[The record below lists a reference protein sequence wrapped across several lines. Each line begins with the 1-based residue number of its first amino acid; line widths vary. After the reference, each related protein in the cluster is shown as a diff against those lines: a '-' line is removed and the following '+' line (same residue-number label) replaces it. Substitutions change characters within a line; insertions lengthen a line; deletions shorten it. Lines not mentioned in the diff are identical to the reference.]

1 MSVATPTI
9 RPAVSKPRLKRS
21 MGLWMATA
29 LVVGNMVGSGIF
41 TLPAVLAGEAG
52 PISIVSLAFTGLG
65 AMLLALVFAN
75 LGRAHPR
82 TGGPYYFARRAFGD
96 FVGFQTAWAYWIAA
110 WVGNA
115 AIAVAFAGYLGVF
128 WGDVNTSN
136 WLAALVAIGAVWL
149 FTLVN
154 ILGTRETGIAQV
166 LMTVLKFVPLAVIGI
181 IGLFYMDGGNFT
193 PFTPAAGGFDWNIT
207 AAATLALWAFIGL
220 ESATV
225 PAEEV
230 KDPEKTIPRATIL
243 GTLATTL
250 LYVVALVA
258 IMGILSQTVLA
269 GSSAPFA
276 DAANAIWGGTFL
288 GLSWGKWIALVAM
301 AATLGALNGWI
312 MLTARVSLAAADD
325 GLFPKQ
331 FARVHGERRTPVFGL
346 LVSSVLVSGLVLYN
360 WNASFADRFTD
371 VVLLATWMTLIAYA
385 YAAAAELVL
394 FFREPEL
401 FSWVKLGR
409 DSVIAGLAFAYS
421 VWAIWGSG
429 EEWLAKGFMLL
440 LFGIPVYIWMKW
452 RQTPEP
458 VEIGA
463 GLRPAPPAPHLHTRA
478 GAARRH
484 RDTGAGRRELNAR
497 MWAPAR
503 AGALR
508 KGDGNAQGHHHGSRR
523 TRLPQLQRRLPRRPE
538 HRGRGLHGDPDP
550 RHRRAHLSGLA
561 GRAALPARDPD
572 PARGGAA

>member
-1 MSVATPTI
+1 
-9 RPAVSKPRLKRS
+9 

-29 LVVGNMVGSGIF
+29 LVIGNMVGSGIF
-41 TLPAVLAGEAG
+41 TLPASLAGEAG
-52 PISIVSLAFTGLG
+52 PASIIALVFTGLG

-128 WGDVNTSN
+128 WGDIRTTN
-136 WLAALVAIGAVWL
+136 WLAAVVAVAAIWL

-154 ILGTRETGIAQV
+154 IAGARQTGIAQV
-166 LMTVLKFVPLAVIGI
+166 ITTVLKFVPLAIIGI
-181 IGLFYMDGGNFT
+181 VGLFYIEGGNFS
-193 PFTPAAGGFDWNIT
+193 PFASASGGFDWHIN

-225 PAEEV
+225 PADEV
-230 KDPEKTIPRATIL
+230 KDPEKTIPRATIF
-243 GTLATTL
+243 GTLATTI

-258 IMGILSQTVLA
+258 IMGVLSQAALS

-276 DAANAIWGGTFL
+276 DAANVMWGGTFL
-288 GLSWGKWIALVAM
+288 GLAWGKWIALVAI

-312 MLTARVSLAAADD
+312 MLTARVSLAAAND

-331 FARVHGERRTPVFGL
+331 FARVDGERRTPVFGL
-346 LVSSVLVSGLVLYN
+346 VVSSILVSALVLYN
-360 WNASFADRFTD
+360 WNASFIDRFND

-385 YAAAAELVL
+385 YAAAGEVVL
-394 FFREPEL
+394 FFREREL
-401 FSWVKLGR
+401 FAWTKLVR
-409 DSVIAGLAFAYS
+409 DTIIASLAFAYS

-440 LFGIPVYIWMKW
+440 LFGIPVFVWLKW
-452 RQTPEP
+452 KRSKEEAASDIALLENGYEP
-458 VEIGA
+458 SSE
-463 GLRPAPPAPHLHTRA
+463 R
-478 GAARRH
+478 
-484 RDTGAGRRELNAR
+484 
-497 MWAPAR
+497 
-503 AGALR
+503 
-508 KGDGNAQGHHHGSRR
+508 
-523 TRLPQLQRRLPRRPE
+523 
-538 HRGRGLHGDPDP
+538 
-550 RHRRAHLSGLA
+550 
-561 GRAALPARDPD
+561 ALPIGLGMD
-572 PARGGAA
+572 

>member
-1 MSVATPTI
+1 MEKA
-9 RPAVSKPRLKRS
+9 AKPHLKRT

-52 PISIVSLAFTGLG
+52 PASIVALAFTGVG
-65 AMLLALVFAN
+65 AILLALVFAN
-75 LGRAHPR
+75 LGRSYPR
-82 TGGPYYFARRAFGD
+82 TGGPYFFARRAFGD

-128 WGDVNTSN
+128 WGDVNTTN
-136 WLAALVAIGAVWL
+136 WLAALVAASAVWL

-154 ILGTRETGIAQV
+154 IAGARQTGVAQV
-166 LMTVLKFVPLAVIGI
+166 MTTVLKFVPLAVIGI
-181 IGLFYMDGGNFT
+181 VGLFYIDGGNFS
-193 PFTPAAGGFDWNIT
+193 PFTPATGGFDWHIT

-230 KDPEKTIPRATIL
+230 KDPEKTIPRATIF

-250 LYVVALVA
+250 LYLVALVA
-258 IMGILSQTVLA
+258 IIGVLPQATLA

-276 DAANAIWGGTFL
+276 DAANEMWGGALL

-312 MLTARVSLAAADD
+312 MLTARVSMAAADD
-325 GLFPKQ
+325 GLFPKS
-331 FARVHGERRTPVFGL
+331 FSKVHGERATPVFGL
-346 LVSSVLVSGLVLYN
+346 VISSVLVSGLVLYN

-385 YAAAAELVL
+385 YAAAAEVVL
-394 FFREPEL
+394 FFREREL
-401 FSWVKLGR
+401 FSWARTAR
-409 DSVIAGLAFAYS
+409 DTVIAGLAFAYS
-421 VWAIWGSG
+421 LWAIWGAG

-440 LFGIPVYIWMKW
+440 LFGIPVFVWMKW
-452 RQTPEP
+452 RASGEEPTPVTELT
-458 VEIGA
+458 VEDVVTA
-463 GLRPAPPAPHLHTRA
+463 RPAETRV
-478 GAARRH
+478 
-484 RDTGAGRRELNAR
+484 
-497 MWAPAR
+497 
-503 AGALR
+503 
-508 KGDGNAQGHHHGSRR
+508 
-523 TRLPQLQRRLPRRPE
+523 PE
-538 HRGRGLHGDPDP
+538 AVR
-550 RHRRAHLSGLA
+550 
-561 GRAALPARDPD
+561 
-572 PARGGAA
+572 

>member
-1 MSVATPTI
+1 MSVATSTTNGH
-9 RPAVSKPRLKRS
+9 REVVGKPRLKRS

-52 PISIVSLAFTGLG
+52 PASILALVFTGIG

-75 LGRAHPR
+75 LGRAHPH

-128 WGDVNTSN
+128 WGDVNTTN
-136 WLAALVAIGAVWL
+136 WLAALVAIGAIWM

-154 ILGTRETGIAQV
+154 ILGARETGVAQV
-166 LMTVLKFVPLAVIGI
+166 LTTVLKFVPLAVIGL
-181 IGLFYMDGGNFT
+181 IGLFYIEGGNYT
-193 PFTPAAGGFDWNIT
+193 PFTPAAGGFDWHIN

-250 LYVVALVA
+250 LYLVALIA
-258 IMGILSQTVLA
+258 IVGVLSQAALA

-312 MLTARVSLAAADD
+312 MLTARVSMAAADD
-325 GLFPKQ
+325 GLFPKP

-346 LVSSVLVSGLVLYN
+346 VVSSVLVSGLVLYN

-394 FFREPEL
+394 FFREREL
-401 FSWVKLGR
+401 FTWAKLAR

-452 RQTPEP
+452 RQEKTPVPAIEDFDR
-458 VEIGA
+458 
-463 GLRPAPPAPHLHTRA
+463 GLL
-478 GAARRH
+478 
-484 RDTGAGRRELNAR
+484 RREY
-497 MWAPAR
+497 
-503 AGALR
+503 
-508 KGDGNAQGHHHGSRR
+508 
-523 TRLPQLQRRLPRRPE
+523 
-538 HRGRGLHGDPDP
+538 
-550 RHRRAHLSGLA
+550 
-561 GRAALPARDPD
+561 LPADKPSVERRVPV
-572 PARGGAA
+572 GVE

>member
-1 MSVATPTI
+1 
-9 RPAVSKPRLKRS
+9 
-21 MGLWMATA
+21 
-29 LVVGNMVGSGIF
+29 MVGSGIF

-52 PISIVSLAFTGLG
+52 PASILGLVFTGIG

-128 WGDVNTSN
+128 WNDVNTTN
-136 WLAALVAIGAVWL
+136 WLAAAVAIGAIWL

-154 ILGTRETGIAQV
+154 IAGARETGIAQV
-166 LMTVLKFVPLAVIGI
+166 LTTVLKFVPLAVIGL
-181 IGLFYMDGGNFT
+181 IGLFYIDGGNYT
-193 PFTPAAGGFDWNIT
+193 PFTPAAGGFDWHVN

-230 KDPEKTIPRATIL
+230 KDPERTIPRATVL
-243 GTLATTL
+243 GTLATTV
-250 LYVVALVA
+250 LYLVALVA
-258 IMGILSQTVLA
+258 IVGVLSQAALA

-276 DAANAIWGGTFL
+276 DAADAMWGGSFV
-288 GLSWGKWIALVAM
+288 GLTWGEWIALIAM

-325 GLFPKQ
+325 GLFPAW
-331 FARVHGERRTPVFGL
+331 FGRVHGKRQTPVFGL
-346 LVSSVLVSGLVLYN
+346 LASSVLVSGLVLYN

-385 YAAAAELVL
+385 YAAAAEVVL
-394 FFREPEL
+394 FVREREL
-401 FSWVKLGR
+401 FSFAKLAR
-409 DSVIAGLAFAYS
+409 DTVIAGLAFAYS

-440 LFGIPVYIWMKW
+440 LFGIPVFVWMKW
-452 RQTPEP
+452 RTRRAPLPPGYDLDRAVFGRQAPPPSVPEGRKKVNGRTP
-458 VEIGA
+458 VGA
-463 GLRPAPPAPHLHTRA
+463 GI
-478 GAARRH
+478 
-484 RDTGAGRRELNAR
+484 E
-497 MWAPAR
+497 
-503 AGALR
+503 
-508 KGDGNAQGHHHGSRR
+508 
-523 TRLPQLQRRLPRRPE
+523 
-538 HRGRGLHGDPDP
+538 
-550 RHRRAHLSGLA
+550 
-561 GRAALPARDPD
+561 
-572 PARGGAA
+572 